1 MSDELIDGTTIP
13 WDAVSGGADPTRTP
27 ARTQLPPT
35 VTRQTPDTPPV
46 LTLGDIW
53 RHAFGRDKNEKG
65 AA

>member
-1 MSDELIDGTTIP
+1 MSGLLDGADVP
-13 WDAVSGGADPTRTP
+13 WDLISGTNPTRTP
-27 ARTQLPPT
+27 TRTQLPPT